1 MSGRLTVLSHAST
14 AATVAA
20 RFPRD
25 EPLDDR
31 GAAWASDAR
40 GRLTRADTVSCSPAL
55 SCRQTAAAVSL
66 TAEVDP
72 LLRDWDLGR
81 WRGRTLNDVTAA
93 EPDAMQSWL
102 TVPSGAPH
110 GGEPLIG
117 VLARAAEWLATV
129 PDHGHTV
136 AVTHPAVVR
145 AVILCAL
152 DAPPSGFWRI
162 DVAPLTT
169 TVLRGGPE
177 RWTLRSTGRPL
188 ASDTATAT

>member
-40 GRLTRADTVSCSPAL
+40 GRLTRADAVSCSPAL
-55 SCRQTAAAVSL
+55 SCRQTAAALSL

-81 WRGRTLNDVTAA
+81 WRGRTLDDVAA
-93 EPDAMQSWL
+93 TEPEAVRTWL
-102 TVPSGAPH
+102 TVPSEAPH
-110 GGEPLIG
+110 GGEPLTD
-117 VLARAAEWLATV
+117 VLTRAAEWLATV
-129 PDHGHTV
+129 PGRGHTV

-145 AVILCAL
+145 AVILCTL
-152 DAPPSGFWRI
+152 DAPPSSFWRI

-169 TVLRGGPE
+169 TGLRGGPG

-188 ASDTATAT
+188 ESHTAIAT